1 MDRPGLCQDPEYLGK
16 NEGQGVQLGARREN
30 AVLAAPLVLFLLA
43 VLGFPVVLSLIYGVS
58 ETTFQTLRAPRFSGL
73 DNFRAVLADDSFWRA
88 AWFSL
93 RFGVITAALQCVLG
107 LFLAVYLA
115 PLIRRHGWM
124 VAVLII
130 PMIVAPA
137 MMGLMYRL
145 VLHEFAGPV
154 PYYLHA
160 WFGYSPPFL
169 NAANVFRTVVVAET
183 LQWTPFAFLLFLTA
197 YQAIPQD
204 MREAAAVDGTRPWR
218 MFWRIELPLMMPMVF
233 VALFIR
239 FIDGFRVFDNIYTLV
254 GAGPGGSTTSM
265 SIYIYEAFL
274 RQGDIGR
281 AMAAAILLFGAA
293 FLLLSLI
300 GRMQR
305 GRA

>member
-1 MDRPGLCQDPEYLGK
+1 MDSR
-16 NEGQGVQLGARREN
+16 ARREN
-30 AVLAAPLVLFLLA
+30 AILASPLVVFLLA
-43 VLGFPVVLSLIYGVS
+43 ILGFPVILSLIYGFS
-58 ETTFQTLRAPRFSGL
+58 QTSFTTLDAPVFTGL
-73 DNFRAVLADDSFWRA
+73 DNFRTVIADDTFWRA

-93 RFGVITAALQCVLG
+93 RFGLITALLQCLIGLVL
-107 LFLAVYLA
+107 AIYLA
-115 PLIRRHGWM
+115 PLIRVHGWM
-124 VAVLII
+124 VAILIL

-154 PYYLHA
+154 PHYLYA
-160 WFGYSPPFL
+160 LFGSSPAFL
-169 NAANVFRTVVVAET
+169 SLRHVFATVVVAEV

-197 YQAIPQD
+197 WQAIPDD
-204 MREAAAVDGTRPWR
+204 MREAAAVDGAGPWER
-218 MFWRIELPLMMPMVF
+218 FRRIELPLMMPTVF

-254 GAGPGGSTTSM
+254 GAGPGGATTSM

-281 AMAAAILLFGAA
+281 AMAAAILLFAA
-293 FLLLSLI
+293 SFTLLVLARRML
-300 GRMQR
+300 GRVR
-305 GRA
+305 

>member
-1 MDRPGLCQDPEYLGK
+1 
-16 NEGQGVQLGARREN
+16 
-30 AVLAAPLVLFLLA
+30 LVL
-43 VLGFPVVLSLIYGVS
+43 LGFPVVLSLVYGFS
-58 ETTFQTLRAPRFSGL
+58 ETTFQTLRSPQFNGL
-73 DNFRAVLADDSFWRA
+73 TNFRDALSDDGFWQA

-93 RFGVITAALQCVLG
+93 RFGVITALLQCLIG

-115 PLIRRHGWM
+115 PLIRQHGWM
-124 VAVLII
+124 VAILMI

-145 VLHEFAGPV
+145 VLHEFAGPI
-154 PYYLHA
+154 PHYLWA
-160 WFGYSPPFL
+160 WFGSSPAFL
-169 NAANVFRTVVVAET
+169 NAQNVFTTVVVAET

-197 YQAIPQD
+197 YQAIPND
-204 MREAAAVDGTRPWR
+204 LREAGRVDGTRGWR
-218 MFWRIELPLMMPMVF
+218 MFRHIELPLMMPTVY

-254 GAGPGGSTTSM
+254 GAGPGGATTSM

-281 AMAAAILLFGAA
+281 AMAAAIILFVSA
-293 FLLLSLI
+293 FLLFVAAQWA
-300 GRMQR
+300 GRRM
-305 GRA
+305 AS

>member
-1 MDRPGLCQDPEYLGK
+1 MAP
-16 NEGQGVQLGARREN
+16 NVRREN
-30 AVLAAPLVLFLLA
+30 AILASPLVLFLVA
-43 VLGFPVVLSLIYGVS
+43 ILGFPVVLSIIYGFS
-58 ETTFQTLRAPRFSGL
+58 ETTFQSLRSPQFIGL
-73 DNFRAVLADDSFWRA
+73 DNFRTVIADDDFWQA

-93 RFGVITAALQCVLG
+93 RFAVVTALLQCAIG

-124 VAVLII
+124 VAILII

-145 VLHEFAGPV
+145 VLHEFAGPI
-154 PYYLHA
+154 PHYMWA
-160 WFGYSPPFL
+160 WFGWSPSFL
-169 NAANVFRTVVVAET
+169 NAQNVFYTVVVAET
-183 LQWTPFAFLLFLTA
+183 LQWTPFAFLLLLTA
-197 YQAIPQD
+197 FQAIPED
-204 MREAAAVDGTRPWR
+204 MREAARVDGTRPWQLFR
-218 MFWRIELPLMMPMVF
+218 YIELPLMMPTIF

-281 AMAAAILLFGAA
+281 ALAAAILLFISA
-293 FLLLSLI
+293 FALLSLV
-300 GRMQR
+300 QR
-305 GRA
+305 LRKVSA

>member
-1 MDRPGLCQDPEYLGK
+1 MMPPP
-16 NEGQGVQLGARREN
+16 QLAGARMSHPRQSSRRAEN
-30 AVLAAPLVLFLLA
+30 AILASPLVLFLLA
-43 VLGFPVVLSLIYGVS
+43 ILGFPAVLSIVYAVS
-58 ETTFQTLRAPRFSGL
+58 DTTFQTLTQPRFSGL
-73 DNFRAVLADDSFWRA
+73 KNFALVWGDTAFWRA

-93 RFGVITAALQCVLG
+93 RFAAITAVLQCVAG

-145 VLHEFAGPV
+145 VLHEFVGPV
-154 PYYLHA
+154 PHYMHA
-160 WFGYSPPFL
+160 LFGWSPAFL
-169 NAANVFRTVVVAET
+169 SPANVFATVVAAET

-197 YQAIPQD
+197 YQQVPTD
-204 MREAAAVDGTRPWR
+204 LREAAYVDGARPAR
-218 MFWRIELPLMMPMVF
+218 VFWKVELPLMLPTVF

-254 GAGPGGSTTSM
+254 GAGPGGATTSM
-265 SIYIYEAFL
+265 SIYIYETFL
-274 RQGDIGR
+274 RRGEIGK
-281 AMAAAILLFGAA
+281 AMAAAVLLFAA
-293 FLLLSLI
+293 SFLLFVVARRAAL
-300 GRMQR
+300 GRK
-305 GRA
+305 A